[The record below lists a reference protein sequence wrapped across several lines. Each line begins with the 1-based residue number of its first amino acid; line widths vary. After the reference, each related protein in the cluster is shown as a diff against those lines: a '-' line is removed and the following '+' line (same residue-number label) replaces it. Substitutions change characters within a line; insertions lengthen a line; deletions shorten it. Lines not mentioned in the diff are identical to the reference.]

1 MDYYLRKNWK
11 RVLLPALLTIL
22 SSVIF
27 TLWQLGLMQ
36 TFDAA
41 ARLELERFLFWIVV
55 ELAGISLNYG
65 VLILENWIEARAV
78 RDLNNQVRHDL
89 YLSLMGRS
97 HAAYHSQDTGEYI
110 SWLTTNIKQIDFS
123 FQWPLMKDLYGLGRY
138 NYSFRDKKVVDSLM
152 GLEYRAGCWILRG
165 AVQRYIRSEGRSTT
179 NFFLELELVGL
190 GTVGSSPI
198 QALSEGITGYKPIG
212 PKPVEVGRYDYYE

>member
-1 MDYYLRKNWK
+1 MA
-11 RVLLPALLTIL
+11 AL
-22 SSVIF
+22 
-27 TLWQLGLMQ
+27 
-36 TFDAA
+36 
-41 ARLELERFLFWIVV
+41 
-55 ELAGISLNYG
+55 
-65 VLILENWIEARAV
+65 
-78 RDLNNQVRHDL
+78 
-89 YLSLMGRS
+89 
-97 HAAYHSQDTGEYI
+97 
-110 SWLTTNIKQIDFS
+110 
-123 FQWPLMKDLYGLGRY
+123 KDLYGLGRY